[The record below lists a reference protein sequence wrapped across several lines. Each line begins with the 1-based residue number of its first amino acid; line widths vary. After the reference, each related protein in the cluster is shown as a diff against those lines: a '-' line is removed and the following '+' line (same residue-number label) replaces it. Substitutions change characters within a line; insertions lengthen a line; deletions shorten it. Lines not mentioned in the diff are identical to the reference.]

1 MSRFPLV
8 SLFLASVLLLFH
20 PFGTRGLAQGNLDRD
35 DVLFS
40 ADSMSHDQELG
51 IVRAAGNVEISTD
64 QRILRAD
71 SVAYNQRIDTVV
83 ATGNVAILEPTGEVL
98 FADYV
103 ELTDGLRAG
112 FVRSI
117 KLMLADKSRF
127 AASSARRTDGNTTEM
142 TRAVYSACQ
151 LCPDNPKRPP
161 LWQIKAVK
169 VIHNQKAQ
177 RIDYKDAFLEVYG
190 IPVAYTPYFSHPD
203 PSVKAKSGFLAP
215 RYGST
220 SELGLRLET
229 PYYVRIAPNRDAT
242 ITPIVTSKEGVVL
255 GGEYRERTMKGG
267 YIFQGSVTKVDK
279 RDANNLKTGESTVR
293 GHIETNGN
301 FDIDNTWRW
310 GFAASRSTDDT
321 YLRRYNISSDDTQ
334 TSNVFLEGFRGRQYA
349 SANAYLFQGQRE
361 DDDPGTTPVVLPQ
374 LEYSFVG
381 EPGKIGDSL
390 RLEASALSLYR
401 SDGQDTRR
409 LSLGGTWQL
418 PYISSGGSV
427 YTLATRLRADGY
439 HVTDK
444 PDLANP
450 GVTESGFR
458 GRLLPSASLDWRLPM
473 VRSSK
478 TTRQIIEP
486 IVAAIVAPYGG
497 NPTGIPNEDSQSFEF
512 DDTNLFSVDRFPGLD
527 RWEGGP
533 RLNFGVKYGAHA
545 VKGGYITAMMGQSY
559 RLKADSTF
567 ADKTGLED
575 KRSDYVGRLIVSP
588 SHFID
593 YVHRFRLDRDT
604 FSIRRNEI
612 DLALGPQKLHL
623 DIGYLSLDKEL
634 TAEAFESR
642 EEFRATARARITKLW
657 TADANMRRDLTED
670 GGALSHGLGLIYSDE
685 CIEFT
690 TRFERTFTEDR
701 DVRPSS
707 SISFRVKLKNLG

>member
-1 MSRFPLV
+1 MPRVLRVF
-8 SLFLASVLLLFH
+8 LFMAMLSVFSTGH
-20 PFGTRGLAQGNLDRD
+20 SSAPLAQAGLSRD

-40 ADSMSHDQELG
+40 ADTMSHDQQLG
-51 IVRAAGNVEISTD
+51 VVRAAGNVEISTD
-64 QRILRAD
+64 SRILRAD
-71 SVAYNQRIDTVV
+71 TVAYNQRLDTVI

-103 ELTDGLRAG
+103 ELSDGLRAG
-112 FVRSI
+112 FVRSV
-117 KLMLADKSRF
+117 KLMLSDKSRF
-127 AASSARRTDGNTTEM
+127 AASSAKRTDGNTTEM

-151 LCPDNPKRPP
+151 LCPKNPKRPP

-190 IPVAYTPYFSHPD
+190 IPIAYTPYFSHPD
-203 PSVKAKSGFLAP
+203 PSVEAKSGFLAP

-229 PYYVRIAPNRDAT
+229 PYYIRIAPNRDAT
-242 ITPIVTSKEGVVL
+242 ITPIFTSKEGVVL
-255 GGEYRERTMKGG
+255 GGEYRERTLKGA
-267 YIFQGSVTKVDK
+267 YTFQGSVTSVDK
-279 RDANNLKTGESTVR
+279 RDANNIKTGESTVR
-293 GHIETNGN
+293 GHVEANGN
-301 FDIDNTWRW
+301 FNLDETWRW
-310 GFAASRSTDDT
+310 GFIGSRSTDDT

-334 TSNVFLEGFRGRQYA
+334 TSNIYLEGFRGRQYA
-349 SANAYLFQGQRE
+349 AANAYLFQGQRE

-374 LEYSFVG
+374 LEYAFVG
-381 EPGKIGDSL
+381 EPGKLGDSI
-390 RLEASALSLYR
+390 RLDASALSLHR

-409 LSLGGTWQL
+409 LSLGGTWRL
-418 PYISSGGSV
+418 PYVSSGGSV

-439 HVTDK
+439 HVNDK
-444 PDLANP
+444 PDSANP
-450 GVTESGFR
+450 GITETGFR
-458 GRLLPSASLDWRLPM
+458 GRLLPSATLDWRLPM
-473 VRSSK
+473 VRSTQ
-478 TTRQIIEP
+478 TTRQVIEP

-533 RLNFGVKYGAHA
+533 RLNFGVKYGAYA
-545 VKGGYITAMMGQSY
+545 VKGGYVTAMMGQSY

-588 SHFID
+588 SSFID

-612 DLALGPQKLHL
+612 DLAIGPQKLHF

-634 TAEAFESR
+634 TSEAFESR
-642 EEFRATARARITKLW
+642 EEVRASARAKITKLW
-657 TADANMRRDLTED
+657 TADANMRRDLTEN